1 MRAMYG
7 TSRVRIISA
16 LRNPV
21 DRLEVSFWGHRHYPS
36 HYGASPE
43 GLHKY
48 AEEQTGAFSECS
60 RRHDARRNVP
70 VDSNSGRRHAY
81 ACAIH

>member
-60 RRHDARRNVP
+60 RRHDARRTCRWTPTQAGVN
-70 VDSNSGRRHAY
+70 AY